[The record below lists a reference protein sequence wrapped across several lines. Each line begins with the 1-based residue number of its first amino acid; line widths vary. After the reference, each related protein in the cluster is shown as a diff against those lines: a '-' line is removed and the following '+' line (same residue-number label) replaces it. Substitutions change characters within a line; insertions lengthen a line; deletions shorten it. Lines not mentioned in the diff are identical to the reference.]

1 MTGFA
6 SAQGQTPLGL
16 LSIELRSVN
25 SRFLDLTL
33 RLSDEVRSLEPLFR
47 ETIGAAV
54 KRGKLECRA
63 DIKDAQDFEASL
75 NVSAL
80 ERLLALQDEI
90 RSRSP
95 EASPLS
101 VQSILE
107 TPGILS
113 SAEVDADELA
123 RAVAAVLKDALTAF
137 TASRERE
144 GAALAAILSG
154 NCDKV
159 EEVVDAVA
167 KRIPAIHMALEEK
180 LKQRLNEALG
190 PTLTMSAG
198 IPREEVSDRI
208 RQEVT
213 LYALKMDVAE
223 EINRL
228 RTHVAEVRRIL
239 REGGATGRRL
249 DFVTQ
254 EMNREANPLG
264 SKSAAIEMTDA
275 AVALKLSID
284 QMREQLQ
291 NIE

>member
-123 RAVAAVLKDALTAF
+123 RAVAAV
-137 TASRERE
+137 
-144 GAALAAILSG
+144 
-154 NCDKV
+154 
-159 EEVVDAVA
+159 
-167 KRIPAIHMALEEK
+167 P
-180 LKQRLNEALG
+180 
-190 PTLTMSAG
+190 PT
-198 IPREEVSDRI
+198 PC
-208 RQEVT
+208 
-213 LYALKMDVAE
+213 
-223 EINRL
+223 
-228 RTHVAEVRRIL
+228 
-239 REGGATGRRL
+239 
-249 DFVTQ
+249 
-254 EMNREANPLG
+254 
-264 SKSAAIEMTDA
+264 
-275 AVALKLSID
+275 
-284 QMREQLQ
+284 
-291 NIE
+291 